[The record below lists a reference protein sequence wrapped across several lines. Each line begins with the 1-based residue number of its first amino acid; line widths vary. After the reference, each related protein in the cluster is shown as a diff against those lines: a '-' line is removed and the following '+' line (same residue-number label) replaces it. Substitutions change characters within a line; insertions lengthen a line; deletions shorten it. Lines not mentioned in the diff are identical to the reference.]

1 MADIESFLTNSD
13 LFREVGFTRNGKSRA
28 YAIIWNTAS
37 EMYMQNKYALARSL
51 FGMTLPLS
59 SQRKVKD
66 ASNASVLVI
75 RLQIMCDL
83 EDGNIERAKESLQSL
98 LSHKNSTKQK
108 ALDVPTTLLNIKL
121 QLISADMTALA
132 ESVEFL
138 AKSSACEALL
148 YVAGELTDTKH
159 HAAAADAFHKLL
171 DMVFSGNSTD
181 QTMKYSGFIFC
192 SYLRHL
198 KASVDGKFESKAL
211 ADTAELFREFNKRVK
226 LVDAPQAQYLADF
239 AWNIALDAF
248 NQYESEAAH
257 NLMLCTAYI
266 ISKLSDRPFN
276 LGETE
281 LEEYTYR
288 QAVALLLAVASLTTC
303 APNVKTES
311 KETRKE
317 REKMNISRSKA
328 AMAQLRVILK
338 NKTSEKYV
346 ALQQISHVLEYEIAC
361 AKRDVTLQNKI
372 INALVQ
378 ELDENQGVLNVLLMV
393 ADRGALMRTSDL
405 ITVSHAYEKVATF
418 LRRMSLDNGPIIGRV
433 MRKRIQLSSRINKS
447 SDDVIH
453 SLYDEATELLEVY
466 TSYPPVEAQ
475 WLLSTCFNRAVR
487 HERSMRT
494 KQAIEW
500 LNQTQKLMNSLQDI
514 LPQAIE
520 TYSTI
525 VSDNLAMLT
534 IELDA
539 AE

>member
-1 MADIESFLTNSD
+1 
-13 LFREVGFTRNGKSRA
+13 
-28 YAIIWNTAS
+28 
-37 EMYMQNKYALARSL
+37 
-51 FGMTLPLS
+51 
-59 SQRKVKD
+59 
-66 ASNASVLVI
+66 
-75 RLQIMCDL
+75 
-83 EDGNIERAKESLQSL
+83 
-98 LSHKNSTKQK
+98 
-108 ALDVPTTLLNIKL
+108 
-121 QLISADMTALA
+121 
-132 ESVEFL
+132 
-138 AKSSACEALL
+138 
-148 YVAGELTDTKH
+148 
-159 HAAAADAFHKLL
+159 
-171 DMVFSGNSTD
+171 
-181 QTMKYSGFIFC
+181 
-192 SYLRHL
+192 
-198 KASVDGKFESKAL
+198 
-211 ADTAELFREFNKRVK
+211 
-226 LVDAPQAQYLADF
+226 
-239 AWNIALDAF
+239 
-248 NQYESEAAH
+248 
-257 NLMLCTAYI
+257 
-266 ISKLSDRPFN
+266 
-276 LGETE
+276 
-281 LEEYTYR
+281 
-288 QAVALLLAVASLTTC
+288 
-303 APNVKTES
+303 
-311 KETRKE
+311 
-317 REKMNISRSKA
+317 
-328 AMAQLRVILK
+328 MAQLRVILK

>member
-1 MADIESFLTNSD
+1 
-13 LFREVGFTRNGKSRA
+13 
-28 YAIIWNTAS
+28 
-37 EMYMQNKYALARSL
+37 
-51 FGMTLPLS
+51 
-59 SQRKVKD
+59 
-66 ASNASVLVI
+66 
-75 RLQIMCDL
+75 
-83 EDGNIERAKESLQSL
+83 
-98 LSHKNSTKQK
+98 
-108 ALDVPTTLLNIKL
+108 
-121 QLISADMTALA
+121 
-132 ESVEFL
+132 
-138 AKSSACEALL
+138 
-148 YVAGELTDTKH
+148 
-159 HAAAADAFHKLL
+159 
-171 DMVFSGNSTD
+171 
-181 QTMKYSGFIFC
+181 
-192 SYLRHL
+192 
-198 KASVDGKFESKAL
+198 
-211 ADTAELFREFNKRVK
+211 
-226 LVDAPQAQYLADF
+226 
-239 AWNIALDAF
+239 
-248 NQYESEAAH
+248 
-257 NLMLCTAYI
+257 
-266 ISKLSDRPFN
+266 

-311 KETRKE
+311 EETRKE

-338 NKTSEKYV
+338 NKTSEKYA